1 MKFKLSIMVACLL
14 LVLSYFNNTTYAQ
27 SMSPNKGNLSSGV
40 YVQGKI
46 SSSKSTDT
54 YKFSTSKDGE
64 VYITLDRT
72 TAGFAAGLYDKNG
85 KQVAY
90 KSFSTKGKDIVL
102 KEEVKKGTYYVK
114 VSPLGWS
121 GVSRATYRLK
131 STYAG
136 SIKRNTSTFEPN
148 ETVETSMKVNSG
160 QIYKSTAETSIDR
173 DVYQF
178 TTNKDGEVYISLDQT
193 TAGFAVGL
201 YNTNGKQIAYKSFS
215 TKGKDI
221 VLKEEIKK
229 GTYYIKVSP
238 LGWSGVS
245 SATYRLKST
254 YAGSIKRNNS
264 TFEPNETV
272 ETSMNVNS
280 GQIYKS
286 TAESAVDRDVYQF
299 TMKKDGE
306 VNVTVDQTT
315 AGFAVGL
322 YSIDGK
328 QVAYKSFSTKGK
340 NIILKKEVK
349 KGTYYVK
356 VSPLGWYGI
365 SSATYRLTAKYST
378 SMKN

>member
-1 MKFKLSIMVACLL
+1 MVACLL

-148 ETVETSMKVNSG
+148 ETVETSM
-160 QIYKSTAETSIDR
+160 
-173 DVYQF
+173 
-178 TTNKDGEVYISLDQT
+178 
-193 TAGFAVGL
+193 
-201 YNTNGKQIAYKSFS
+201 
-215 TKGKDI
+215 
-221 VLKEEIKK
+221 
-229 GTYYIKVSP
+229 
-238 LGWSGVS
+238 
-245 SATYRLKST
+245 
-254 YAGSIKRNNS
+254 
-264 TFEPNETV
+264 
-272 ETSMNVNS
+272 NVNS